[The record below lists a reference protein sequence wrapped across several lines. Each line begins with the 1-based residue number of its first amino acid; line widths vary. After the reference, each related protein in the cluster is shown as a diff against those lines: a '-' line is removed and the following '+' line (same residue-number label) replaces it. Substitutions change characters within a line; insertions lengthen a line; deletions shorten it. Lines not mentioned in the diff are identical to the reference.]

1 MIIKLGKFETQFHGG
16 LLALG
21 LIVADSMY
29 ANHCRKKIALSI
41 KNDDQEDHEEKEEE
55 EA

>member
-21 LIVADSMY
+21 LIVADNIY
-29 ANHCRKKIALSI
+29 VNHCRKKIALANA
-41 KNDDQEDHEEKEEE
+41 KDDQEDQQEKEEE

>member
-29 ANHCRKKIALSI
+29 ANHCKKKLALALT
-41 KNDDQEDHEEKEEE
+41 KDDQEDQQEKEEE